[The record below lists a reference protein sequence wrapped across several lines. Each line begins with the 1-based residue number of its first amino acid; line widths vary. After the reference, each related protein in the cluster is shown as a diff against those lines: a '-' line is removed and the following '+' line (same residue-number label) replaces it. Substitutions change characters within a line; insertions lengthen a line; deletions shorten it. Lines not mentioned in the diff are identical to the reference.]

1 MALSAGLLV
10 LYAVGGYGL
19 WAATRKKK
27 RRRVTVQQLP
37 RIAISDDCAEWQI
50 PDDWYVA
57 VGAQKYTARL
67 AAGVPEGFLD
77 TPEQLEAVTALI
89 TDSIL
94 SGETGDCSVLPGPN
108 RTEAMTGLFDHIAEY
123 VRSGLQKGDNPFTRE
138 ETVA

>member
-1 MALSAGLLV
+1 MALSAGLLL

-27 RRRVTVQQLP
+27 RRRVTKVTLP
-37 RIAISDDCAEWQI
+37 AIAIADDCAEWQI
-50 PDDWYVA
+50 PDDWYERVA
-57 VGAQKYTARL
+57 APKFMARL

-77 TPEQLEAVTALI
+77 SPEKLEAVVALV

-123 VRSGLQKGDNPFTRE
+123 VRSGLERGDNPFLRE
-138 ETVA
+138 VVA